1 LKKIWKVAASVA
13 AMSVLLRAEVAQAT
27 DVGAADVG
35 AMEQVRQNVYG
46 VAPQGGEAVKRKGD
60 AVVFRETLQTLEDSS
75 AMIRFIDDSKLS
87 LGAKSKV
94 VIDEFVFDP
103 EQTKGNALIDI
114 SVGTLRFVTGDM
126 PKGGVVIKTPTATL
140 TLRGTDVLVHV
151 HPDGTTDT
159 TVYDGK
165 VEAHN
170 IITDEVTNMLPGEGA
185 TLGYAGTVGYT
196 ESGDS
201 NLGISNAD
209 SHRDV
214 PEHRRGDSPPERP
227 APERPAAERTSGN
240 GDQGGT
246 GGDQG
251 GDTGGDTAGGDAG
264 GDGDDGGDGCGC
276 I

>member
-1 LKKIWKVAASVA
+1 
-13 AMSVLLRAEVAQAT
+13 LLRAGIVQAN
-27 DVGAADVG
+27 DAGANDAGANDVG

-46 VAPQGGEAVKRKGD
+46 VPPQGGEAVKRKGD
-60 AVVFRETLQTLEDSS
+60 AVVFQETLQTLEDSS
-75 AMIRFIDDSKLS
+75 ALIRFIDDSKLS

-94 VIDEFVFDP
+94 VIDAFVFDP
-103 EQTKGNALIDI
+103 EQTKGSALIDI

-170 IITDEVTNMLPGEGA
+170 NITDEVTHMLPGEGA
-185 TLGYAGTVGYT
+185 TLGHGGTTGYN
-196 ESGDS
+196 ESEDS

-209 SHRDV
+209 SRRDV

-227 APERPAAERTSGN
+227 AAGRTSG
-240 GDQGGT
+240 

-251 GDTGGDTAGGDAG
+251 GDDGG
-264 GDGDDGGDGCGC
+264 GDDGGGDGCNC

>member
-1 LKKIWKVAASVA
+1 LRKSWKIAASVA
-13 AMSVLLRAEVAQAT
+13 AMSVLLRAGIAEAT
-27 DVGAADVG
+27 DVGAMDVG

-60 AVVFRETLQTLEDSS
+60 AVVFQETLQTLEDSS

-103 EQTKGNALIDI
+103 KQAKGNALIDI
-114 SVGTLRFVTGDM
+114 SVGTLRFVTGEM

-170 IITDEVTNMLPGEGA
+170 MITDEVTNMLPGEGA
-185 TLGYAGTVGYT
+185 TLGHSGTVGYS
-196 ESGDS
+196 ENGDS
-201 NLGISNAD
+201 NLGTSNAD

-227 APERPAAERTSGN
+227 APERPAAERTSGGGN
-240 GDQGGT
+240 QGGN
-246 GGDQG
+246 
-251 GDTGGDTAGGDAG
+251 AGGDAG
-264 GDGDDGGDGCGC
+264 GGDDGGDGGDGCGC